1 MDDIDKALK
10 TLGQF
15 ETLSLRG
22 ISAAVIARLLLLIIK
37 KLPHPLLTLEL
48 HDRWRS
54 VAKLE
59 AFDDETK
66 TGEATRLQYTAYFLR
81 MLPRP
86 NYDTFREVLRA
97 LAHAWSSGH
106 MGNRRGLLLAW
117 APALFLRE
125 SVHDT
130 SIDITWTTHLLQV
143 MIENHTTLFPDT
155 NRGITE
161 LAMPVLAKPPAPNPE
176 DAGPVFALPPLHVK
190 RKVERAYRYGGKGSG
205 TSSSSTIE
213 KAPSSSLVTPR
224 STTTTT
230 TDRVR
235 SHQDQFVSRDR
246 SWLSASNAAKV
257 IRLDAYHSKM
267 EALLDDVREW
277 AGKPKLTLSGNAS
290 LPMTSPRSS
299 DSKAG
304 EFLPCLEFCT
314 SLLACMVKSL
324 DAANPETLPKLIDTY
339 HMDRCHTFVVDLHS
353 IVKHEIDQNKL
364 ERFFT
369 TNKLHGTLQ
378 RLYLSMEQE
387 LFLAFSTIDALLN
400 GTITRDPIYQTQ
412 FKNLTDGWFIKH
424 ALPGTEWWRT
434 HFGLYSFTAPWG
446 LFVQRLLDVSKNIPD
461 AIKKAVEDD
470 IAAKGRTTAQR
481 KDILRS
487 ILDPSSTGRVSIYKF
502 AKFLDGFGCL
512 EVAAR
517 HCEHIAERLWFH
529 NYVSDEEVGRFLEV
543 FPAGSFIVHFPQ
555 MDPNLFK
562 IWYKAGGNQFKSIQV
577 DPRHVLDTVG
587 QWCVEYYIEKDGDG
601 NEVKKSYKS
610 LDEVVE
616 ANKYD
621 LYSEEPLLKMH
632 SRPWF
637 YGEFGAAECHAYLQ
651 SEEPGTFLVRYSST
665 DPDCLTLSFVSGS
678 RQVRHYRL
686 AREDDGQVTFQP
698 DEARSPSFFETIDQF
713 VMAADQLTIPYNH
726 DNHVSATQ
734 EEETARD
741 LGVSFASL
749 LADREVLMG
758 PTLIAQYAAPGDT
771 ISDSPTQTILSKKS
785 NHSVTS
791 SAAPTQLTPED
802 RIMNT
807 QVIITNANPIH
818 TRKDHGRLLAAVSHM
833 LQVSSLPDPDS
844 PNTASNLMGYV
855 GPQMRNATPTAET
868 RLETL
873 LQKITFRAPI
883 SYRELSYLYASAFS
897 VKLKTLTS
905 AQKKPCKEMG
915 KGKARVLPEPSMVS
929 LMALPLH
936 ELKKASFTIKNN
948 FKSKLYVTVDAP
960 TAITHT
966 AYIAVS
972 PMSPVLEP
980 GESLE
985 IVVSIVLFKP
995 CTVHEM
1001 IFLHLDG
1008 NRASDQAA
1016 TQSFG
1021 MIGSAAAAS
1030 SSDVPP
1036 HTLTVPFMAS
1046 VHRNY
1051 VWIEPFSHWSIPQ
1064 HYFSGIETTKPL
1076 GRGQAASVY
1085 AWDLLG
1091 VNVAVKRWDIGK
1103 RDPNPEDMK
1112 QELSLMTGLQH
1123 RNLIRLV
1130 GACHGMIVMELMQGS
1145 LDSVLQVRRPTD
1157 DEVMQ
1162 IETEALSETERV
1174 VTDGIY
1180 NPAPSPRPSTI
1191 RAAKPPVISPDAFQL
1206 RLTIA
1211 HSIARALLC
1220 LHDNSLLHRDVKSL
1234 NVLIQKGTNSARLAD
1249 FGEVDHQEAGKN
1261 DAAGSLPW
1269 MAPEVYQGQ
1278 YYAYKADVFSFG
1290 CFLYELFMG
1299 VNPQRTPRMVEAG
1312 VMPTIPIEYA
1322 TTADP
1327 RIRKFIL
1334 LLLTCTRRA
1343 PEKRPTMFAIVRELE
1358 KILSS
1363 SRTDTLRT
1371 DMRR

>member
-1 MDDIDKALK
+1 MWTRGGSVDDIDKALK
-10 TLGQF
+10 SLGQF

-59 AFDDETK
+59 AFEDETK
-66 TGEATRLQYTAYFLR
+66 SAESIRLQYMAYFLR

-97 LAHAWSSGH
+97 LAGSWGSGH
-106 MGNRRGLLLAW
+106 MGNRAGLLQAW

-125 SVHDT
+125 SVHDVA
-130 SIDITWTTHLLQV
+130 IDLTWTTHLLQV
-143 MIENHTTLFPDT
+143 MIENHTALFPNT
-155 NRGITE
+155 NQGAAE
-161 LAMPVLAKPPAPNPE
+161 LPMPILAKPAAPNPDE
-176 DAGPVFALPPLHVK
+176 AGPVVALPPLHVK
-190 RKVERAYRYGGKGSG
+190 RKIEKSFKGGVGGVERSG
-205 TSSSSTIE
+205 
-213 KAPSSSLVTPR
+213 SSSLVSAR
-224 STTTTT
+224 SNTLE
-230 TDRVR
+230 RR
-235 SHQDQFVSRDR
+235 PHQDQFVQRDR
-246 SWLSASNAAKV
+246 SWLSALNSAKV

-277 AGKPKLTLSGNAS
+277 AGKPKLTGSGNAA
-290 LPMTSPRSS
+290 PMSPRSS

-324 DAANPETLPKLIDTY
+324 DAANPETLPKLIDMY

-353 IVKHEIDQNKL
+353 IVKHEIDNNKL
-364 ERFFT
+364 ERFFAT
-369 TNKLHGTLQ
+369 TKLHGTLQ

-387 LFLAFSTIDALLN
+387 LYLAFSAVDTLLN
-400 GTITRDPIYQTQ
+400 GTITRDPIYQAQ
-412 FKNLTDGWFIKH
+412 FKALTDGWFIKH
-424 ALPGTEWWRT
+424 ALPGTDWWRT
-434 HFGLYSFTAPWG
+434 HFGLYSFTAPWD
-446 LFVQRLLDVSKNIPD
+446 LFAQRLLDVSKNVPA
-461 AIKKAVEDD
+461 AIAKAVEEDT
-470 IAAKGRTTAQR
+470 AAKERSAAAR
-481 KDILRS
+481 KTILRT
-487 ILDPSSTGRVSIYKF
+487 ILDPSATGRVSIYKF

-517 HCEHIAERLWFH
+517 HCEHIAERSWFH
-529 NYVSDEEVGRFLEV
+529 SYVSDEESGRFLEV

-562 IWYKAGGNQFKSIQV
+562 IWYKAGGNQFKCLQV
-577 DPRHVLDTVG
+577 DPKHVLDTTGV
-587 QWCVEYYIEKDGDG
+587 WCVEYYIEKDGDG
-601 NEVKKSYKS
+601 NDLKKSYKS

-686 AREDDGQVTFQP
+686 GREDDGQVTFQP
-698 DEARSPSFFETIDQF
+698 DESRAPAFFETIDHF

-734 EEETARD
+734 EEETDRAD
-741 LGVSFASL
+741 GVKFSAL
-749 LADREVLMG
+749 LADREVLMA
-758 PTLIAQYAAPGDT
+758 PRLLAQYAVPPDVPAN
-771 ISDSPTQTILSKKS
+771 SPAQTILSKKAH
-785 NHSVTS
+785 HSVTS
-791 SAAPTQLTPED
+791 SAAPSQLTPED

-807 QVIITNANPIH
+807 QVVITNTSPIQP
-818 TRKDHGRLLAAVSHM
+818 RKDHGRLLSVVSQM
-833 LQVSSLPDPDS
+833 LKIASLPDPGS
-844 PNTASNLMGYV
+844 PNSASAHTGYI
-855 GPQMRNATPTAET
+855 GPEMRQATPTPEA
-868 RLETL
+868 RLEVI
-873 LQKITFRAPI
+873 LQKLVFRAPV

-897 VKLKTLTS
+897 VKPKSYSS
-905 AQKKPCKEMG
+905 AQKKACKEVG
-915 KGKARVLPEPSMVS
+915 KGKARILPEPSMVS
-929 LMALPLH
+929 LTAMPLH
-936 ELKKASFTIKNN
+936 ELKQCSFVIKNG
-948 FKSKLYVTVDAP
+948 FKSRLFVTIDAP
-960 TAITHT
+960 TAITHA

-972 PMSPVLEP
+972 PMSPSLEP
-980 GESLE
+980 GESME
-985 IVVSIVLFKP
+985 IVVSIVLFRP
-995 CTVHEM
+995 CTIHEM
-1001 IFLHLDG
+1001 IFLHFDG
-1008 NRASDQAA
+1008 TRSDQ
-1016 TQSFG
+1016 TTTSQIG
-1021 MIGSAAAAS
+1021 MIGSAAIAS
-1030 SSDVPP
+1030 SSDIPP
-1036 HTLTVPFMAS
+1036 HTVAVPLSAS
-1046 VHRNY
+1046 VHRNHA
-1051 VWIEPFSHWSIPQ
+1051 WIEPFSHWSIPQ
-1064 HYFSGIETTKPL
+1064 NYFAGIESTKPL
-1076 GRGQAASVY
+1076 GRGQAAAVY

-1103 RDPNPEDMK
+1103 RDPNPEDLK

-1130 GACHGMIVMELMQGS
+1130 GACHGMIVMELMEGS
-1145 LDSVLQVRRPTD
+1145 LDSVLKVRRPTD
-1157 DEVMQ
+1157 DEVMA
-1162 IETEALSETERV
+1162 IEAEALSETERSE
-1174 VTDGIY
+1174 
-1180 NPAPSPRPSTI
+1180 PLPSPRVNPS
-1191 RAAKPPVISPDAFQL
+1191 RPPISTPDAFQL

-1312 VMPTIPIEYA
+1312 VMPSIPFEYA

-1334 LLLTCTRRA
+1334 LLLCCTRRS
-1343 PEKRPTMFAIVRELE
+1343 PEKRPTMFAVVRELE
-1358 KILSS
+1358 KIMAS
-1363 SRTDTLRT
+1363 SRNDTLRN
-1371 DMRR
+1371 DLRR

>member
-1 MDDIDKALK
+1 MVDIDKALK

-22 ISAAVIARLLLLIIK
+22 ISAPVIARLLLLIIK

-59 AFDDETK
+59 AYDDETK
-66 TGEATRLQYTAYFLR
+66 TAEATRLQYIAYFLR

-97 LAHAWSSGH
+97 LSISWSTGI
-106 MGNRRGLLLAW
+106 MANRRGLLQAW
-117 APALFLRE
+117 APALFLRDG
-125 SVHDT
+125 VHDT
-130 SIDITWTTHLLQV
+130 SIDITWTTQLLQV
-143 MIENHTTLFPDT
+143 MIENHASLFP
-155 NRGITE
+155 GAGVAE
-161 LAMPVLAKPPAPNPE
+161 LPMPVLAKPQPPNAE
-176 DAGPVFALPPLHVK
+176 DAGPVVALPPLHVK
-190 RKVERAYRYGGKGSG
+190 RKVEKSFKHGKIGSL
-205 TSSSSTIE
+205 SSE
-213 KAPSSSLVTPR
+213 KTASASLVTPR
-224 STTTTT
+224 TTN
-230 TDRVR
+230 TDGGRHKP
-235 SHQDQFVSRDR
+235 HQDQFVQRDR
-246 SWLSASNAAKV
+246 SWLSAVNAARV
-257 IRLDAYHSKM
+257 FRLDAYHSKM

-277 AGKPKLTLSGNAS
+277 AGKPKLTMSGNAMA
-290 LPMTSPRSS
+290 LTPTSPRSS

-353 IVKHEIDQNKL
+353 IVKHEIDRNKL

-387 LFLAFSTIDALLN
+387 LYLAFSTIDTLLN
-400 GTITRDPIYQTQ
+400 GTITRDPIYQIQ

-446 LFVQRLLDVSKNIPD
+446 LFVQRLLDISKNIPA
-461 AIKKAVEDD
+461 AIVKAVDDD
-470 IAAKGRTTAQR
+470 ILAKDRSAADR

-517 HCEHIAERLWFH
+517 HCEHVAGRPWFH
-529 NYVSDEEVGRFLEV
+529 NYVSDEETGRFLEV
-543 FPAGSFIVHFPQ
+543 FPAGSFIVHFPHV
-555 MDPNLFK
+555 DPNLFK

-577 DPRHVLDTVG
+577 NPRHTVDTTG
-587 QWCVEYYIEKDGDG
+587 QWCAEYFIEKDGDG

-665 DPDCLTLSFVSGS
+665 DPECLTLSFVSGS

-686 AREDDGQVTFQP
+686 GREEDGQVSFQP
-698 DEARSPSFFETIDQF
+698 DESRAAAFFETIDQF
-713 VMAADQLTIPYNH
+713 VLAADQLTIPYNH

-734 EEETARD
+734 EEESARET
-741 LGVSFASL
+741 GVSFASI
-749 LADREVLMG
+749 LADPEILTVS
-758 PTLIAQYAAPGDT
+758 TLLNQYATTPDVPNDAA
-771 ISDSPTQTILSKKS
+771 TQQIISKKS
-785 NHSVTS
+785 SHSVTS
-791 SAAPTQLTPED
+791 SAPPPQLTHED

-807 QVIITNANPIH
+807 QVIITNAAPIH
-818 TRKDHGRLLAAVSHM
+818 TRKDHGRLLSSVSQM
-833 LQVSSLPDPDS
+833 LMVTSLSDADS
-844 PNTASNLMGYV
+844 PNTASNRLGYI
-855 GPQMRNATPTAET
+855 GPEMRSSNPTAES
-868 RLETL
+868 RLEVL

-883 SYRELSYLYASAFS
+883 SYRDLSYLYAAAFS
-897 VKLKTLTS
+897 VKAKTYAS
-905 AQKKPCKEMG
+905 AQKKPCKEIG
-915 KGKARVLPEPSMVS
+915 KGKARILPEPAIVS
-929 LMALPLH
+929 LTSMPLH
-936 ELKKASFTIKNN
+936 ELKKCSFTIKNG

-960 TAITHT
+960 PAITHA

-972 PMSPVLEP
+972 PQAPCLEP

-985 IVVSIVLFKP
+985 IVVSVVLFKP
-995 CTVHEM
+995 CTIHEI
-1001 IFLHLDG
+1001 IFLHFDG
-1008 NRASDQAA
+1008 NRPADQAA
-1016 TQSFG
+1016 TQFG
-1021 MIGSAAAAS
+1021 MIGSAALAS
-1030 SSDVPP
+1030 SSDIPSHTVAVP
-1036 HTLTVPFMAS
+1036 LSVS
-1046 VHRNY
+1046 VHKNY

-1064 HYFSGIETTKPL
+1064 NYFTGIEATKPL
-1076 GRGQAASVY
+1076 GRGQAAAVY

-1103 RDPNPEDMK
+1103 RDPSPEDLK

-1145 LDSVLQVRRPTD
+1145 LDSVLKVRRPTD

-1162 IETEALSETERV
+1162 IETEALSETDKG
-1174 VTDGIY
+1174 TDGVSS
-1180 NPAPSPRPSTI
+1180 APSPRGSTALS
-1191 RAAKPPVISPDAFQL
+1191 RPPIITPDAFQL

-1290 CFLYELFMG
+1290 CFLYELIMG

-1312 VMPTIPIEYA
+1312 VMPTIPFEYA
-1322 TTADP
+1322 TTADS

-1334 LLLTCTRRA
+1334 LLLCCTRRA
-1343 PEKRPTMFAIVRELE
+1343 PEKRPTMFAVVRDLE

-1363 SRTDTLRT
+1363 SRTDNLRT
-1371 DMRR
+1371 DLRR